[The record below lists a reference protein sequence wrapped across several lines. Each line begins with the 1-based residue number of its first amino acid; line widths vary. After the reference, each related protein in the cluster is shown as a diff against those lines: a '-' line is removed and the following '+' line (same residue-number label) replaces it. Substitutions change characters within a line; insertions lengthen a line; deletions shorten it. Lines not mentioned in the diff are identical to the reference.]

1 MRVTNRGCG
10 AAPTGRDVFVG
21 AGLRPR
27 FQASEPTPT
36 SVLSSPMTD
45 TDVWLTEFGERQGK
59 VRNPTLF
66 WLSML
71 LLLFGITGIG
81 WSLPVPFEF
90 ERISP
95 LLNWGSALLMASAV
109 YYFII
114 SVPLGFGMLP
124 FMFGVAAIQ
133 IWLSGQSIQLEYASS
148 IMVGS
153 GIGGLSLGHYAAGG
167 VRAVLR
173 DVQLIMI
180 APLWLLSDIYKRLG
194 IPY

>member
-1 MRVTNRGCG
+1 
-10 AAPTGRDVFVG
+10 
-21 AGLRPR
+21 
-27 FQASEPTPT
+27 
-36 SVLSSPMTD
+36 MTD
-45 TDVWLTEFGERQGK
+45 TDIWLSEFGERQDK
-59 VRNPTLF
+59 VRNPTIF

-71 LLLFGITGIG
+71 LVLNGIIGIL

-95 LLNWGSALLMASAV
+95 FLNWGSALLMASIV

-114 SVPLGFGMLP
+114 SLPLGFGMLP
-124 FMFGVAAIQ
+124 FMFGVAATET
-133 IWLSGQSIQLEYASS
+133 WLSGQAIQLEYASS
-148 IMVGS
+148 VMVGS
-153 GIGGLSLGHYAAGG
+153 GIAGLSIGHYAGG
-167 VRAVLR
+167 GIRAVLR